1 MFSDSVLVKHFNSVG
16 VTAGGE
22 GLCFLSVLIV
32 LQTSHLQICFNCGTK
47 LLHLKLHGRRSR
59 VIMMTFFFFIS
70 EYLHVCFFLSL
81 SLRFDYLV
89 CRHCHTD
96 AVECDCLVWTGEL
109 FFCLLKR
116 SLLSAL
122 GRNCFWTTVTL
133 IKSMTRIKRHEA
145 ATDWQVFANTPALP
159 PPAAAL
165 AVTLLNISYL
175 PICFC
180 VTLFWSRGVSDF
192 TWGEIFW
199 RIAFFFYCFASPFFP
214 PQQCQFSMHRSSKAT
229 LSASCWTQTSSFRAL
244 AVVIRLNY
252 SSEF

>member
-1 MFSDSVLVKHFNSVG
+1 
-16 VTAGGE
+16 
-22 GLCFLSVLIV
+22 
-32 LQTSHLQICFNCGTK
+32 
-47 LLHLKLHGRRSR
+47 
-59 VIMMTFFFFIS
+59 MMTFFCFFLNFS
-70 EYLHVCFFLSL
+70 EYFHVCFFLSL

-96 AVECDCLVWTGEL
+96 AVWFELVNCFSVCWNAA
-109 FFCLLKR
+109 
-116 SLLSAL
+116 LLSAL

-145 ATDWQVFANTPALP
+145 AADWQVFANTPALP

-180 VTLFWSRGVSDF
+180 VTLFWSRGASDF